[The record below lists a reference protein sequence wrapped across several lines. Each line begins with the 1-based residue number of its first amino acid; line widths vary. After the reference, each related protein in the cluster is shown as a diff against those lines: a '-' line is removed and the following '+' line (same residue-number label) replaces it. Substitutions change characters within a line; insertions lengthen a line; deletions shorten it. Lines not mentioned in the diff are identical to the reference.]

1 MIWAGEMK
9 AEFGV
14 RESGHLVDQHLDG
27 RIVLVREIM
36 CGNVKW
42 R

>member
-1 MIWAGEMK
+1 MQNMVW
-9 AEFGV
+9 
-14 RESGHLVDQHLDG
+14 ESGYLVDQRVDG

-36 CGNVKW
+36 CGNMKW